1 MLKLNITFEKYDWLR
16 IFDGNSTS
24 KPLVRKFTYLEN
36 RAAAFVLSSGRYLA
50 FQFQM
55 SNKSFFKANY
65 STQLPCKYTSLHTEA
80 HKIV

>member
-1 MLKLNITFEKYDWLR
+1 MLKLNISFGKDDWLQ

-24 KPLVRKFTYLEN
+24 KPLVRNFTSNEN

-55 SNKSFFKANY
+55 SNESFFKANY
-65 STQLPCKYTSLHTEA
+65 STELPSKYTSKA
-80 HKIV
+80 HKLV

>member
-1 MLKLNITFEKYDWLR
+1 MLKLNISFGKDDWLQ

-24 KPLVRKFTYLEN
+24 KPLVRKFTSYEN

-50 FQFQM
+50 LQFQM

-65 STQLPCKYTSLHTEA
+65 STELPCKYTSKA
-80 HKIV
+80 HKLV